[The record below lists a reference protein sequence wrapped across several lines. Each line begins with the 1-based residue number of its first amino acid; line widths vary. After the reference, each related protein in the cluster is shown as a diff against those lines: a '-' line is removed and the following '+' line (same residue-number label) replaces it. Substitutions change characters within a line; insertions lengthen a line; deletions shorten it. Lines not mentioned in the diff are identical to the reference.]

1 MGGFVG
7 TLFGGGDRQDGVS
20 EHDQDGPTVP
30 GSPGTDLVLVQTG
43 QAFADW
49 NDSSTVHRRSATFT
63 NTANGT
69 GVGL

>member
-7 TLFGGGDRQDGVS
+7 ALFGGGDRQDGVS
-20 EHDQDGPTVP
+20 EHDQDRPTVP

-43 QAFADW
+43 QAFAGLERFLD
-49 NDSSTVHRRSATFT
+49 RPASAGDLTSV
-63 NTANGT
+63 ASGT